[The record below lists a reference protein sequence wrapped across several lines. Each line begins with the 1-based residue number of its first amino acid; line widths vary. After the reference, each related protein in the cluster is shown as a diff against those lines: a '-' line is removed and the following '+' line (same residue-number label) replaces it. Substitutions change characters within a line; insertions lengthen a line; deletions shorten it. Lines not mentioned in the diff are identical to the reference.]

1 MFSELKVQL
10 KICFPVCTQNLMKRS
25 VDVITLMT
33 VGHLGPHAM
42 SAAGLAT
49 VTSNVFGNSFIMGLV
64 GYIFL
69 NEFVSNA
76 LAGRAFVYNMQ
87 SGKWG
92 KRFIHTPTYAS
103 KSFRHANRDVHMCII
118 IVVV

>member
-1 MFSELKVQL
+1 LITYVQGCVNVQKTRERRFRLILILSLAMFQELKAQL
-10 KICFPVCTQNLMKRS
+10 KICVPVCTQNLMKRS

-64 GYIFL
+64 RFL
-69 NEFVSNA
+69 F
-76 LAGRAFVYNMQ
+76 
-87 SGKWG
+87 WC
-92 KRFIHTPTYAS
+92 IH
-103 KSFRHANRDVHMCII
+103 K
-118 IVVV
+118 